1 MKLCTAA
8 PQVVLV
14 LAMAVIA
21 AGCGG
26 GGGGGMAGSGGT
38 ATVSDTQPV
47 TPPPSA
53 TPPPDSGGAAG
64 SRGAAGT
71 LIGHTIST
79 TDFHGTAPDQTM
91 ILGPLDT
98 VAGDGVELTNAFFA
112 DFVTIDFSATSIRIT
127 AATDQPFG
135 YFEVLRFG
143 DTQGTISSIASVTVD
158 PATNYAGF
166 NASRL
171 TVTADAIDVNLTAL
185 SGRRGQQILLNIAFA
200 AP

>member
-1 MKLCTAA
+1 MKLRIAA
-8 PQVVLV
+8 PQIVHVLE
-14 LAMAVIA
+14 
-21 AGCGG
+21 
-26 GGGGGMAGSGGT
+26 
-38 ATVSDTQPV
+38 
-47 TPPPSA
+47 
-53 TPPPDSGGAAG
+53 
-64 SRGAAGT
+64 
-71 LIGHTIST
+71 LIGHMVST

-91 ILGPLDT
+91 VLGPLDT
-98 VAGDGVELTNAFFA
+98 VAGDGVEITNAFFA
-112 DFVTIDFSATSIRIT
+112 GFVTIDFSSTSIRIT

-143 DTQGTISSIASVTVD
+143 DTRGTIGSIAGVTID